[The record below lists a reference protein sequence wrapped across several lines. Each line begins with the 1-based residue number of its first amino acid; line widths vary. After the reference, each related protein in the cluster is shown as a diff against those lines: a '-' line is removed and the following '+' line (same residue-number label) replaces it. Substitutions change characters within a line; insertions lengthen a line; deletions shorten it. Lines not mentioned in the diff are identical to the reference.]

1 MANLDAPS
9 GLTPLR
15 HRRGGVVRSNAYKI
29 ASAYGTA
36 IMAGDA
42 VVLAASGKIERAAAG
57 DVNCIGVFQGVQWTD
72 VDGTPRF
79 NQYWPAGQVTLDS
92 LDADCMVIDDPDVS
106 FEIQAQGGSF
116 AQTNVGNNA
125 DILVNAGDTATG
137 RSRMAINMAA
147 PAAATAQLRILGL
160 VDRVGNE
167 AGAFARLE
175 VVFNEHLS
183 KSTAGI

>member
-1 MANLDAPS
+1 MANQDAPN
-9 GLTPLR
+9 GFTPLR

-57 DVNCIGVFQGVQWTD
+57 DVNIAGVFQGVRWID
-72 VDGTPRF
+72 PDGSVRF
-79 NQYWPAGQVTLDS
+79 SKFWPAGQTTLDS
-92 LDADCMVIDDPDVS
+92 LDAEAMVIDDPDVA
-106 FEIQAQGGSF
+106 FEVQAQGGSF

-125 DILVNAGDTATG
+125 DILVNAGDVPTG

-147 PAAATAQLRILGL
+147 PAAGTAQLRILGL
-160 VDRVGNE
+160 VDRAGNE

-175 VVFNEHLS
+175 VVFNEHLF